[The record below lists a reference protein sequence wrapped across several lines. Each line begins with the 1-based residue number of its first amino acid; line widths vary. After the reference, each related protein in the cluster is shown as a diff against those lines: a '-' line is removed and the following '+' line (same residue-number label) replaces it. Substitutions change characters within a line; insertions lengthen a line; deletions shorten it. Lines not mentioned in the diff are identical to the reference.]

1 MENTFDI
8 NSFSEDRLAEAASWK
23 QCRGLSLKF
32 AKDSKTQK
40 MDWRKQKQILGCL
53 FGLSKEKKLSFKQ
66 ANLLFSKNVLPKAFF
81 NQIDAYVKKNS

>member
-8 NSFSEDRLAEAASWK
+8 NSFSEDRLAEAASFK

-32 AKDSKTQK
+32 AKDPKTQK

-53 FGLSKEKKLSFKQ
+53 FVKFDSSSYLFCDKKCHS
-66 ANLLFSKNVLPKAFF
+66 ST
-81 NQIDAYVKKNS
+81 